1 MKGAAAVLLA
11 TLAAG
16 CVQGEYNRFTVDE
29 PLRDEMV
36 APLRPG
42 VDTLAHCLERLG
54 APHRVFEYRVGQDGS
69 SGLALLWLWREVA
82 GWGVDIDLSGVSDE
96 ASGSFSFKL
105 ADTDLPGCVLW
116 FGPDLVLE
124 RWQRGTLGDLLPGRQ
139 RPSPQTAD

>member
-16 CVQGEYNRFTVDE
+16 CVQGSYNRIAVDE

-36 APLRPG
+36 APLQTG
-42 VDTLAHCLERLG
+42 VDTLELCLARLG

-69 SGLALLWLWREVA
+69 SGVALLWLWREAA
-82 GWGVDIDLSGVSDE
+82 GWGIEVSGGTDD
-96 ASGSFSFKL
+96 ASGSFSFDL
-105 ADTDLPGCVLW
+105 TDTTLPGCVLW

-124 RWQRGTLGDLLPGRQ
+124 RWQRGTLGELLPGRQ
-139 RPSPQTAD
+139 RPSAQLAD

>member
-16 CVQGEYNRFTVDE
+16 CVQGEYNRITVDE
-29 PLRDEMV
+29 PLREEMV

-42 VDTLAHCLERLG
+42 VDTLSQCLERLG

-69 SGLALLWLWREVA
+69 SGAALLWLWREAA
-82 GWGVDIDLSGVSDE
+82 GWGVEVSGGSDD
-96 ASGSFSFKL
+96 ASASFSFNL
-105 ADTDLPGCVLW
+105 ADTELPGCVLW

-139 RPSPQTAD
+139 RPSPQPAD